1 MICMDENITEFGNM
15 SVLLNIQS
23 ETSYCIQWFSEM
35 TGATVILTR
44 KASRQYQVTRKWASG
59 HELDDVLSEFTHA
72 NQAIIHFLNNV
83 DIAKIN
89 EQRIVAAKYHC
100 INLFAEAEGLRP
112 ITNLNLPKPRL
123 QEAIGKKVLIKS
135 TLGNNNIATGLLLQ
149 LVGNQVEIQVNT
161 DDAYCDQPR
170 QKFYTKQ
177 VSIC

>member
-1 MICMDENITEFGNM
+1 MKQ
-15 SVLLNIQS
+15 V
-23 ETSYCIQWFSEM
+23 
-35 TGATVILTR
+35 TVYSGLA
-44 KASRQYQVTRKWASG
+44 KWPAQQLYLPAKHPRQYQITRKWASG
-59 HELDDVLSEFTHA
+59 RELDDVLSEFTHA

-112 ITNLNLPKPRL
+112 ITNINLPKPRL
-123 QEAIGKKVLIKS
+123 QEVIGKKVLIKS
-135 TLGNNNIATGLLLQ
+135 TLGNNTIATGLLLQ

>member
-15 SVLLNIQS
+15 SVLLNTQS
-23 ETSYCIQWFSEM
+23 DTSYCIQWFSKM

-44 KASRQYQVTRKWASG
+44 KASRQYQVTRKWATG
-59 HELDDVLSEFTHA
+59 RELDDVSSEFTHA

-89 EQRIVAAKYHC
+89 EQRIAAAKYHC
-100 INLFAEAEGLRP
+100 INLFVKAEGLRP

-123 QEAIGKKVLIKS
+123 QEAIGKKVMVKS

-149 LVGNQVEIQVNT
+149 LVGNQVEIQVNP
-161 DDAYCDQPR
+161 DDAYDDQPR

-177 VSIC
+177 VSIY